1 MRLLLSA
8 ALCASLLASP
18 AVAQD
23 LVADR
28 AVAAAKEYVRA
39 KGLKD
44 PKLTI
49 LLSSL
54 YNNSCLLYTSDAA
67 DD

>member
-8 ALCASLLASP
+8 AFGVSLCLASP

-23 LVADR
+23 PVADR
-28 AVAAAKEYVRA
+28 AVAAAKEYVKT

-54 YNNSCLLYTSDAA
+54 YNNSFPISPRNGRS
-67 DD
+67 

>member
-1 MRLLLSA
+1 MCLI
-8 ALCASLLASP
+8 LCMASS

-23 LVADR
+23 PVADR
-28 AVAAAKEYVRA
+28 AVAAAKEYVKA

-49 LLSSL
+49 LLS
-54 YNNSCLLYTSDAA
+54 LLPR
-67 DD
+67 

>member
-8 ALCASLLASP
+8 ALCLMLSMASP

-23 LVADR
+23 PVADR

-49 LLSSL
+49 LLS
-54 YNNSCLLYTSDAA
+54 
-67 DD
+67 